1 MKDYAA
7 SAILASSSPE
17 MGQRAG
23 APRPRAVAL
32 DVWQVMETVWASD
45 GNVDESAA
53 YLGLRPDQVRAAI
66 SYYAEFPGEIDHWIQ
81 RNHDEADRLYLQ
93 WGREQASLRR

>member
-1 MKDYAA
+1 
-7 SAILASSSPE
+7 
-17 MGQRAG
+17 
-23 APRPRAVAL
+23 
-32 DVWQVMETVWASD
+32 METVWASG

-93 WGREQASLRR
+93 WGRRASVSPSAKLLLDEMLAVSIAEQLRRRGR